1 MDWAN
6 LAKAQ
11 GLDLPEQEAE
21 RIAQSLAALEQT
33 FQPLTINL
41 PADLEPAS
49 GFHMEEE

>member
-11 GLDLPEQEAE
+11 GLDLSEQETD
-21 RIAQSLAALEQT
+21 RIAQALGALEQT
-33 FQPLTINL
+33 FQPLTANL

-49 GFHMEEE
+49 EFHMEEE